1 MVSGGNTGFRDS
13 SGHAKVE
20 SLAVLLHGC
29 PLAGHARWRNNAAR
43 LRGRQGDTRRS
54 GAGLR
59 ERETDRQTDRVRET
73 DRQRETERE
82 TERDRDRGREE
93 ETERD
98 THTGRQTE
106 TKDRNRKRGDDD
118 NDDDDDDEVHSFTSC
133 PHPTR
138 RMILTKDI
146 HNNNPGHPTALAT
159 FVPTKIQTSH
169 ANVKSDR
176 SLMSD
181 CLTRDISIASRPCI
195 HFINYCCQTGQR
207 GS

>member
-1 MVSGGNTGFRDS
+1 MSQTDR
-13 SGHAKVE
+13 H
-20 SLAVLLHGC
+20 
-29 PLAGHARWRNNAAR
+29 
-43 LRGRQGDTRRS
+43 T
-54 GAGLR
+54 
-59 ERETDRQTDRVRET
+59 ETDRQTHTYRDRERGR
-73 DRQRETERE
+73 DRHRQRQRE
-82 TERDRDRGREE
+82 
-93 ETERD
+93 
-98 THTGRQTE
+98 THTGRQTDRR
-106 TKDRNRKRGDDD
+106 TDKDRNRGRG
-118 NDDDDDDEVHSFTSC
+118 DDDDDDEVHNFTSF

-138 RMILTKDI
+138 RRILTKEI

-169 ANVKSDR
+169 ANVQSDR